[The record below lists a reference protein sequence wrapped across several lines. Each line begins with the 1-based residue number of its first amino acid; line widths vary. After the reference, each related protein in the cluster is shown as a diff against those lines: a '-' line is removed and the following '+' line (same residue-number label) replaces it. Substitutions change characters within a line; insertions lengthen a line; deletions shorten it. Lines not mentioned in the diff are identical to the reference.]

1 MKKLL
6 AMLLAM
12 VMVFSLAACA
22 QGGTTNGVSATEKTA
37 APDNNGEKDSSTS
50 TGDSD
55 SIDVGVCLTITG
67 SGAPNGLIM
76 LAGVQEYVDMVNEK
90 GGVNGKQI
98 KLHIQ
103 DAGNDSDACLNAMNL
118 LEKEDLSA
126 IIGPHGSGF
135 IFAAQQIIEQGG
147 IPCIG
152 GGTNYKLPTTDNNY
166 LFLGRPSD
174 AIQAKAI
181 ANYVVENTD
190 AKTVGMCYCAT
201 DFGQGAYECVK
212 EVMESN
218 PQIKFV
224 AETHNEAD
232 TDFSSTLLKMQAEG
246 VDVLIL
252 CTTETP
258 MPILLRQAYEL
269 GLHDTM
275 EFYGSPCIGSGSVQE
290 AMDLAWLEDVYC
302 VQESFYDTTNAT
314 MVEFGERTF
323 ANYGMYPDNT
333 LRSYEKLT
341 EGLVEALRQ
350 CEDPTDPEQVKDALQ
365 NIHGY
370 QTIFGTVDC
379 DDTNSLV
386 HEICITKWNP
396 DTQQLDKVMDVAG

>member
-135 IFAAQQIIEQGG
+135 IFAAQQIIEQDAHVIAAAIQNTVNVDIAALYTVKHHIIATDKVTVFAANISDRGKRRSQLCKDFQLVDCVHNA
-147 IPCIG
+147 ICHALR
-152 GGTNYKLPTTDNNY
+152 GGTVLKFRYDVVPNIIQITAGLERIMNFILHALLRGSAPSYRPASASLP
-166 LFLGRPSD
+166 FRRSD
-174 AIQAKAI
+174 GPLQAHSSISGLPAFSHSP
-181 ANYVVENTD
+181 AYPRWR
-190 AKTVGMCYCAT
+190 TVRAR
-201 DFGQGAYECVK
+201 
-212 EVMESN
+212 
-218 PQIKFV
+218 
-224 AETHNEAD
+224 
-232 TDFSSTLLKMQAEG
+232 FSSE
-246 VDVLIL
+246 
-252 CTTETP
+252 
-258 MPILLRQAYEL
+258 RQ
-269 GLHDTM
+269 
-275 EFYGSPCIGSGSVQE
+275 
-290 AMDLAWLEDVYC
+290 
-302 VQESFYDTTNAT
+302 
-314 MVEFGERTF
+314 ERPQPHH
-323 ANYGMYPDNT
+323 AVPH
-333 LRSYEKLT
+333 
-341 EGLVEALRQ
+341 
-350 CEDPTDPEQVKDALQ
+350 C
-365 NIHGY
+365 
-370 QTIFGTVDC
+370 
-379 DDTNSLV
+379 NSADQ
-386 HEICITKWNP
+386 KW
-396 DTQQLDKVMDVAG
+396 V

>member
-50 TGDSD
+50 AGDSD

-135 IFAAQQIIEQGG
+135 IFAAQQIIEQDVY
-147 IPCIG
+147 IIAA
-152 GGTNYKLPTTDNNY
+152 
-166 LFLGRPSD
+166 
-174 AIQAKAI
+174 AIQNTVDIDI
-181 ANYVVENTD
+181 AALY
-190 AKTVGMCYCAT
+190 TVKHHIIA
-201 DFGQGAYECVK
+201 
-212 EVMESN
+212 
-218 PQIKFV
+218 
-224 AETHNEAD
+224 AD
-232 TDFSSTLLKMQAEG
+232 K
-246 VDVLIL
+246 V
-252 CTTETP
+252 
-258 MPILLRQAYEL
+258 
-269 GLHDTM
+269 
-275 EFYGSPCIGSGSVQE
+275 
-290 AMDLAWLEDVYC
+290 
-302 VQESFYDTTNAT
+302 
-314 MVEFGERTF
+314 
-323 ANYGMYPDNT
+323 
-333 LRSYEKLT
+333 
-341 EGLVEALRQ
+341 
-350 CEDPTDPEQVKDALQ
+350 
-365 NIHGY
+365 
-370 QTIFGTVDC
+370 TIFAANISD
-379 DDTNSLV
+379 
-386 HEICITKWNP
+386 
-396 DTQQLDKVMDVAG
+396 

>member
-126 IIGPHGSGF
+126 FPALA
-135 IFAAQQIIEQGG
+135 AAQTISFLQ
-147 IPCIG
+147 
-152 GGTNYKLPTTDNNY
+152 PTTTTSSWDV
-166 LFLGRPSD
+166 P
-174 AIQAKAI
+174 
-181 ANYVVENTD
+181 
-190 AKTVGMCYCAT
+190 
-201 DFGQGAYECVK
+201 
-212 EVMESN
+212 VM
-218 PQIKFV
+218 QFRQKQ
-224 AETHNEAD
+224 
-232 TDFSSTLLKMQAEG
+232 L
-246 VDVLIL
+246 
-252 CTTETP
+252 
-258 MPILLRQAYEL
+258 PIML
-269 GLHDTM
+269 
-275 EFYGSPCIGSGSVQE
+275 
-290 AMDLAWLEDVYC
+290 
-302 VQESFYDTTNAT
+302 
-314 MVEFGERTF
+314 
-323 ANYGMYPDNT
+323 
-333 LRSYEKLT
+333 
-341 EGLVEALRQ
+341 
-350 CEDPTDPEQVKDALQ
+350 
-365 NIHGY
+365 
-370 QTIFGTVDC
+370 
-379 DDTNSLV
+379 
-386 HEICITKWNP
+386 
-396 DTQQLDKVMDVAG
+396 

>member
-147 IPCIG
+147 ISSGESSPRISRRLSISPVR
-152 GGTNYKLPTTDNNY
+152 LP
-166 LFLGRPSD
+166 
-174 AIQAKAI
+174 
-181 ANYVVENTD
+181 
-190 AKTVGMCYCAT
+190 
-201 DFGQGAYECVK
+201 
-212 EVMESN
+212 
-218 PQIKFV
+218 
-224 AETHNEAD
+224 
-232 TDFSSTLLKMQAEG
+232 
-246 VDVLIL
+246 VL
-252 CTTETP
+252 
-258 MPILLRQAYEL
+258 
-269 GLHDTM
+269 
-275 EFYGSPCIGSGSVQE
+275 
-290 AMDLAWLEDVYC
+290 
-302 VQESFYDTTNAT
+302 
-314 MVEFGERTF
+314 
-323 ANYGMYPDNT
+323 
-333 LRSYEKLT
+333 
-341 EGLVEALRQ
+341 
-350 CEDPTDPEQVKDALQ
+350 
-365 NIHGY
+365 
-370 QTIFGTVDC
+370 
-379 DDTNSLV
+379 
-386 HEICITKWNP
+386 
-396 DTQQLDKVMDVAG
+396 